1 MGNTWTVLA
10 WKNVN
15 GTYCY
20 IQVYAGESRAAAMR
34 AARKEK
40 EAGCDRV
47 RIEWR

>member
-10 WKNVN
+10 WKLI
-15 GTYCY
+15 GGDYQY
-20 IQVYAGESRAAAMR
+20 IEVYAGESRAAAMR

-40 EAGCDRV
+40 QAGCGCV